1 MDFRKL
7 EDDKMSIISLAFGRS
22 VDNGEITV
30 VGGSIKSMKFVS
42 DDGVIS
48 DGKFKILS
56 TANRLLVDVKETK
69 NATLRIKLDG
79 DGFSVRLFDVFG

>member
-7 EDDKMSIISLAFGRS
+7 EGDKMSIISVAFGRS

-42 DDGVIS
+42 DDGVVS

-56 TANRLLVDVKETK
+56 TANRLLVDVKAVSYT
-69 NATLRIKLDG
+69 NLTLPTIC
-79 DGFSVRLFDVFG
+79 SV